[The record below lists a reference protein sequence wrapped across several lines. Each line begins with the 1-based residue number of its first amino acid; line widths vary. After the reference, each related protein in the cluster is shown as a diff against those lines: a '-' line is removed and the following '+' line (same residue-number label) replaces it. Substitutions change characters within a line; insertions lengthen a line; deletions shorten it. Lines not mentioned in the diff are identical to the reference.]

1 MPRLA
6 ADRSTHLTPE
16 EIAAEALRQ
25 FDAGPAEPTIRSL
38 AAALRVAPA
47 AIYHHYP
54 SQAALYQKV
63 VEMVWNEASVETLR
77 IEPHPFSADPV
88 EVLVAIGLGT
98 RRAWMRHHRL
108 SRHMA
113 GSPEANEFTRNALGL
128 LASIFDGMGLTTE
141 EAGAAFHAYATFM
154 IGAVLF
160 AAGNRTVNEHLAS
173 AGGLRTKAF
182 HTDPT
187 ERARTHASA
196 PTRAELDHMME
207 LAVLDPERDE
217 ELYVAGLRKLVLGLA
232 GERRRPRARRTS
244 VTLKGRTPKPQPH

>member
-6 ADRSTHLTPE
+6 ADRSTHLTAE
-16 EIAAEALRQ
+16 EIATEALRQ

-47 AIYHHYP
+47 AIYHYYP
-54 SQAALYQKV
+54 SQAAIFQKAI
-63 VEMVWNEASVETLR
+63 EQVWKEASVETLR
-77 IEPHPFSADPV
+77 IEPHPFRADPV

-108 SRHMA
+108 SRHLA
-113 GSPEANEFTRNALGL
+113 GTPEANEFARNALGL
-128 LASIFDGMGLTTE
+128 LASIFEAMGLTPE

-160 AAGNRTVNEHLAS
+160 AAGNRSVNEQLVAE
-173 AGGLRTKAF
+173 GRLRTGPF

-187 ERARTHASA
+187 ERARTHSSA

-207 LAVLDPERDE
+207 LSVIDPERDE
-217 ELYVAGLRKLVLGLA
+217 ELYVAGLRRLVLSLA
-232 GERRRPRARRTS
+232 GAGGPAPAKPGS
-244 VTLKGRTPKPQPH
+244 MLLKGRAPKR

>member
-25 FDAGPAEPTIRSL
+25 FDEGPAEPTIRSL

-54 SQAALYQKV
+54 SQAAIYQKAC
-63 VEMVWNEASVETLR
+63 EMVWNEASMETLR

-108 SRHMA
+108 SPHMT
-113 GSPEANEFTRNALGL
+113 GNPEATEFTRNALGL
-128 LASIFDGMGLTTE
+128 LASVFDGMGLTPQQ
-141 EAGAAFHAYATFM
+141 AGAAFHAYATFM

-160 AAGNRTVNEHLAS
+160 AAGNRTVNERVAGE
-173 AGGLRTKAF
+173 GGLGRAPF
-182 HTDPT
+182 RAEPT
-187 ERARTHASA
+187 ARARTHSSA

-207 LAVLDPERDE
+207 LAILDPQRDE
-217 ELYVAGLRKLVLGLA
+217 ELYVAGLRRLVESLA
-232 GERRRPRARRTS
+232 
-244 VTLKGRTPKPQPH
+244 KPEAGGSPLPPAPGTASRL